1 MKTQHQTIEIDARAA
16 FKRIGVNLDDS
27 PIAGQCVDC
36 LHELLNRL
44 ITTDLLIASLSGA
57 ANHKK
62 ARRSKQGAVPSQVE
76 PKTGGAT
83 HEA

>member
-57 ANHKK
+57 AKHKK